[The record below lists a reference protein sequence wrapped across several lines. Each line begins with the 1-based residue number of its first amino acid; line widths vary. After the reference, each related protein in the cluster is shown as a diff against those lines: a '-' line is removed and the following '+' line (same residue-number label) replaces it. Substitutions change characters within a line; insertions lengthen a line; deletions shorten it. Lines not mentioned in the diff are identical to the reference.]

1 MPQLTRFS
9 PSGDVRTLQ
18 TQMQRLFEPF
28 FGRLNDEDLMGGT
41 WVPPVDVIEEK
52 DAIVVSAELPGIR
65 QEDVEIQY
73 ENGILTLRGSR
84 TMETE
89 TAEKTFHRVER
100 MYGTFARS
108 FTLPRSVDPERIE
121 ATYHNGVLEVRVPK
135 REEAKP
141 KQIKIAVK

>member
-9 PSGDVRTLQ
+9 NPADPRNLHS
-18 TQMQRLFEPF
+18 QMQRFFEPF

-41 WVPPVDVIEEK
+41 WIPPVDVIEEK

-65 QEDVEIQY
+65 QEDVDIQY

-84 TMETE
+84 TMESE

-121 ATYHNGVLEVRVPK
+121 ATYQNGLLEVRVPK

-141 KQIKIAVK
+141 KQIRISAK